1 MMVTPN
7 GSTQTQQILVSN
19 QDARIDSKALFG
31 SHKELI
37 ILHNNE
43 EYRLRLT
50 RNQKLLLTK

>member
-1 MMVTPN
+1 MAAPDNSAQVQPMP
-7 GSTQTQQILVSN
+7 VSN

-31 SHKELI
+31 SYKELI

-50 RNQKLLLTK
+50 RNKKLLLTK